1 MLKSKVGWSFW
12 ESSLIIFTMP
22 MAVGPFR
29 AATVAV
35 PRSEVST
42 SEASLTPEATL
53 LSELSP
59 EEEALSRLEA
69 APSTEEDTLLS
80 EVEELSEAAEEL
92 PAPLVLQPNK
102 ARHRARASVK
112 DKIRFITESGPFY

>member
-53 LSELSP
+53 LSEPSP
-59 EEEALSRLEA
+59 AEEALSRLEA

-80 EVEELSEAAEEL
+80 EVEELFRSGGGAPRSVGAAAEQSQ
-92 PAPLVLQPNK
+92 AQ
-102 ARHRARASVK
+102 
-112 DKIRFITESGPFY
+112 GQG